1 MSKLSVLEKKK
12 VKKKSLGITALH
24 WNFAP
29 KKENTLNPMISS
41 IEAETMETQFLA
53 FPTKIGSSFDD
64 WQLTIKCN

>member
-1 MSKLSVLEKKK
+1 MKKY
-12 VKKKSLGITALH
+12 VKKKSLGVTALH

-53 FPTKIGSSFDD
+53 FPNKIGSSFDD
-64 WQLTIKCN
+64 CQLTIKCN